1 VVNCMLRKA
10 LVLAGLAVLSTAV
23 ASAQV
28 PKGAPQRLDSDIKF
42 GKINLFS
49 NFTGTTHG
57 YDGTTGYFVDG
68 ANFTNQVLAQGFTPT
83 QNANFADVVMPI
95 GIYTANG
102 GAMKGRINVFLYNDA
117 GGVPGTS
124 IDGPLHASSQPL
136 LFDNGHGGGLVAYTC
151 FTCPALSAGTPYW
164 IVAYVKAAEV
174 QLTWD
179 FSNTDLTSPFVF
191 DQTGS
196 LTGPW
201 LAVSTGFQR
210 SAFEVDGN

>member
-28 PKGAPQRLDSDIKF
+28 PKGVQNRLDGQIHF
-42 GKINLFS
+42 GPKVLFS

-57 YDGTTGYFVDG
+57 YNGTTGYFVDG
-68 ANFTNQVLAQGFTPT
+68 ANFDNQVLAQGFTPT
-83 QNANFADVVMPI
+83 QDATFADVVMPV

-102 GAMKGRINVFLYNDA
+102 GASKGRINVFLYNDA
-117 GGVPGTS
+117 GGAPGVS
-124 IDGPLHASSQPL
+124 IDGPLHATSQPL
-136 LFDNGHGGGLVAYTC
+136 SFDNGHGGGLVAYTC
-151 FTCPALSAGTPYW
+151 FACPPLTAGTQYW

-179 FSNTDLTSPFVF
+179 ESNTDTTSPFDF

-196 LTGPW
+196 LNGPW
-201 LAVSTGFQR
+201 LVVGSGFPR
-210 SAFEVDGN
+210 AAYEVDGN